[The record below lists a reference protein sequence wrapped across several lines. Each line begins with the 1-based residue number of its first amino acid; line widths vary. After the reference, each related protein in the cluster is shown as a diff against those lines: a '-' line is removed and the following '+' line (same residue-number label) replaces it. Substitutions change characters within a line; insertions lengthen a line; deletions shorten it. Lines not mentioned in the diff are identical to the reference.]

1 MLLDEIEVTRNL
13 AATVNE
19 TIFVN
24 VPQNAQ
30 RVKWFA
36 KHITTAAVTNS
47 LFPRFDAKTTDGD
60 FSTDGTALFNING
73 AAAGTSTQGENFA
86 SMACNRLKWSI
97 QANAGAATQ
106 FYLRVKFYDV

>member
-1 MLLDEIEVTRNL
+1 MLLDEIQLTRNL
-13 AATVNE
+13 AANVSE
-19 TIFVN
+19 TIYVT

-36 KHITTAAVTNS
+36 KHITTAPVTNS
-47 LFPRFDAKTTDGD
+47 LFPRFDAVTTDGD

-73 AAAGTSTQGENFA
+73 AAAGTSSQGENYT
-86 SMACNRLKWSI
+86 SMACNRLKWSL
-97 QANAGAATQ
+97 QANAGAATR